1 MGCPLLGP
9 LPIRSSRG
17 EDGDLAAAR
26 TRLHSGNFAIG
37 HLLCLHYIQCVRK
50 LIPATLGLWCL
61 LGLLAPASAPAH
73 GDLHDQITALTKEIQ
88 QAPTN
93 IVLYLRR
100 GELYRLHAEYDA
112 ALADIDH
119 AGTLDPA
126 LDVLDLARGKTFSD
140 ANWPLSARGS
150 LDRFLARSANHIEA
164 LHTRARVLVKLGE
177 REAAARDY
185 TRAIALSREPQ
196 LELYIE
202 RANALT
208 TETGE
213 HLDEALRG
221 LEEGIRKIGPIVT
234 LELFAIDLEVKQKR
248 YDAALARLEQISAQ
262 FPRKETWLAR
272 RGEILQQ
279 AGRDKEAREAFRD
292 ALKAIAALP
301 APRRQVPAMLE
312 LEKRLKALLDQPAP
326 ATTKK

>member
-1 MGCPLLGP
+1 MRKLNPGP
-9 LPIRSSRG
+9 LG
-17 EDGDLAAAR
+17 
-26 TRLHSGNFAIG
+26 
-37 HLLCLHYIQCVRK
+37 LL
-50 LIPATLGLWCL
+50 WL
-61 LGLLAPASAPAH
+61 LGLLAPASALAH
-73 GDLHDQITALTKEIQ
+73 GDLHEQIAALTKEIQ

-93 IVLYLRR
+93 AVLYLRR
-100 GELYRLHAEYDA
+100 AELHRLHAEYDA
-112 ALADIDH
+112 ALADIDR

-140 ANWPLSARGS
+140 ANWPLSARS
-150 LDRFLARSANHIEA
+150 ALDRFLARSTNHIDA

-185 TRAIALSREPQ
+185 TRAIEFSREPQ

-213 HLDEALRG
+213 HLGEALRG
-221 LEEGIRKIGPIVT
+221 LEDGIRKIGPIVT

-248 YDAALARLEQISAQ
+248 YDAALTRLDQISAQ

-279 AGRDKEAREAFRD
+279 AGRDKEARDAFRA
-292 ALKAIAALP
+292 ALKAISILP

-312 LEKRLKALLDQPAP
+312 LEKRLQALLEQPAP
-326 ATTKK
+326 AATKK